1 MTRVFLTGGS
11 GLVGGAL
18 AGRLIERGDDV
29 VALARSDAA
38 ERVLADRGARVVRGD
53 TLDEDAMAAGMEG
66 CELAFHVAGV
76 NTFCPTDPA
85 GLIHVN
91 VRGAEA
97 AVRAAGRAG
106 VPRVVLTSSA
116 ATLGEETGTVGSETS
131 RHRGRYFSTYERS
144 KHEGERRRSPP
155 PAEPGSSSSPSTRP
169 RSRAPAAPVAPGGS

>member
-18 AGRLIERGDDV
+18 ARRLIERGDEV

-38 ERVLADRGARVVRGD
+38 ERTLTAGGARVVRGD

-85 GLIHVN
+85 ALIHVN

-106 VPRVVLTSSA
+106 VPRMVLTSSA
-116 ATLGEETGTVGSETS
+116 ATLG
-131 RHRGRYFSTYERS
+131 
-144 KHEGERRRSPP
+144 RRRAPSAARRRGTGGAISRPTS
-155 PAEPGSSSSPSTRP
+155 APSTRASW
-169 RSRAPAAPVAPGGS
+169 RSTWPA